1 MIITS
6 DQGFKLRSRIVSL
19 ILLKLESSK
28 PDDQNYDGRGI
39 NNFDVAA
46 IIATVDNFYN
56 LAGDTISYKMNLF
69 HPKYTFPSF
78 IFF

>member
-1 MIITS
+1 MVLNC
-6 DQGFKLRSRIVSL
+6 DHVVSL
-19 ILLKLESSK
+19 RLLKLQSSK

-39 NNFDVAA
+39 NNLDVAA
-46 IIATVDNFYN
+46 MIATVDNFYN
-56 LAGDTISYKMNLF
+56 LAGDISYKMNLF

>member
-1 MIITS
+1 
-6 DQGFKLRSRIVSL
+6 VSL

-69 HPKYTFPSF
+69 HPKYTSLLLSF
-78 IFF
+78 FE